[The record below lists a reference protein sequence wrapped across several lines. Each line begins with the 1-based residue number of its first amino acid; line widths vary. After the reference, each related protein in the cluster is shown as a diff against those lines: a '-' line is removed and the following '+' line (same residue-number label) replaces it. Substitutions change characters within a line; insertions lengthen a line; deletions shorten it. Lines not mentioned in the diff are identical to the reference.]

1 MAASTEL
8 PILGRSHPT
17 GGMRALG
24 LQRHVPAWPTIR
36 GPKLEAVTC
45 PLRAEQEKISQY
57 AYMTG
62 YYNIQH
68 EE

>member
-1 MAASTEL
+1 
-8 PILGRSHPT
+8 
-17 GGMRALG
+17 MRALG

-57 AYMTG
+57 AYVTE